1 VYVPL
6 FGSFTARILSF
17 LPHLLCVYPRE
28 NIKHVHV
35 RRRVTDVKVRPRNVT
50 AAYLSLSVTGAV
62 FRIRI
67 KEADGL
73 MNGSIEGGLID

>member
-1 VYVPL
+1 MYVLL

-17 LPHLLCVYPRE
+17 LPRALCVYPGE

-50 AAYLSLSVTGAV
+50 AAFLSLSVTGAV
-62 FRIRI
+62 IRIRI
-67 KEADGL
+67 KEVDGRTDGR
-73 MNGSIEGGLID
+73 MAR